1 MSKFYRIKLNTM
13 KKCFNAIVALSLF
26 FISVHS
32 SDAIAQQD
40 AQYTQYMYNTLSINP
55 AYAGQRGG
63 LSVLG
68 LHRSQWVGLPGA
80 PRTQTASIHS
90 PVGESERVGLGL
102 NIVQDDIFITSE
114 TYVDLAFSYSI
125 PTSTRGNLSFGLK
138 GGVHLLDVN
147 YSEAS
152 AFQAGDV
159 LLEND
164 IDNRFSPQV
173 GAGLFYSTDKFYAG
187 FSVPNLLETDHF
199 DDSQSIG
206 DPNATFLATERINY
220 YATAG
225 YVFDITS
232 DFKLKPAGLVKWV
245 GGAPLQVDITANA
258 LLYDKF
264 TLGLAYR
271 WSAAVSALVGFQVT
285 DSLLIGFAYDRETTE
300 LQQFNDGSYEVFLRF
315 EILKKPKRLIS
326 PRFF

>member
-1 MSKFYRIKLNTM
+1 M
-13 KKCFNAIVALSLF
+13 KKSLNAILVLSLVF
-26 FISVHS
+26 LSLHS

-63 LSVLG
+63 VSVLG

-90 PVGESERVGLGL
+90 PVGDSQRVGLGL

-125 PTSTRGNLSFGLK
+125 PTSDRGDLSFGLK

-152 AFQAGDV
+152 AFQSGDG
-159 LLEND
+159 LLQND
-164 IDNRFSPQV
+164 IDNRFSPQIGV
-173 GAGLFYSTDKFYAG
+173 GLYYSTDKFYAG
-187 FSVPNLLETDHF
+187 FSAPNILETQHF
-199 DDSQSIG
+199 DDSQSLN

-220 YATAG
+220 YLTSG

-232 DFKLKPAGLVKWV
+232 DFKLKPAALAKWV
-245 GGAPLQVDITANA
+245 AGAPLQVDLTANA
-258 LLYDKF
+258 LFFDKL
-264 TLGLAYR
+264 TLGAAYR
-271 WSAAVSALVGFQVT
+271 WSAALSALAGFQVT
-285 DSLLIGFAYDRETTE
+285 DQLMIGFAYDRETTE

-315 EILKKPKRLIS
+315 EIFKNPKRLIS